1 VHCDLLADDARMTL
15 IDTYLARTP
24 RSRAL
29 FERATASIPGGS
41 TRTTVF
47 NPPYPPYM
55 VRGEGLR
62 TWDVDGNEYRDF
74 LGNYTSLILGHAQPD
89 VVAAVEA
96 QVRRGSAFAAPTE
109 VEIELAEEIRGRLPS
124 LERIRFTNSGTEATM
139 FAIRAA
145 RAFTGRPLLAKFA
158 KAYHGTHDT
167 ALAGTPGVPDGI
179 SGLVVELPWDD
190 AEGVEAAMTGR

>member
-1 VHCDLLADDARMTL
+1 MAL

-24 RSRAL
+24 GSRAL

-55 VRGEGLR
+55 TRGDGLR

-74 LGNYTSLILGHAQPD
+74 LGNYTSLILGHAHPD

-96 QVRRGSAFAAPTE
+96 QVRRGSAFAAHRDP
-109 VEIELAEEIRGRLPS
+109 VPRPPRRRLPP
-124 LERIRFTNSGTEATM
+124 G
-139 FAIRAA
+139 AA
-145 RAFTGRPLLAKFA
+145 RDGCDLDPVNGGRRRRPRRRRRRSTCRDAARRRKCVVARLLR
-158 KAYHGTHDT
+158 KAQDCDQ
-167 ALAGTPGVPDGI
+167 AI
-179 SGLVVELPWDD
+179 SGACIVHIPRIWRGSRDRNRVLSLYQPP
-190 AEGVEAAMTGR
+190 R